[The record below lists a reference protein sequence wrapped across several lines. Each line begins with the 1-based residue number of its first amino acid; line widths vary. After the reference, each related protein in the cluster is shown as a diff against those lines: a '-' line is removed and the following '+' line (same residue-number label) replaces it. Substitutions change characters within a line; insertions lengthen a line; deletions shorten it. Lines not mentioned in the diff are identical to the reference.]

1 MYHSITFLCCIFV
14 TIPMDNYTHVAM
26 CRVSAYIC
34 VYIVPVKCEKCSVKS
49 EILGENS

>member
-1 MYHSITFLCCIFV
+1 
-14 TIPMDNYTHVAM
+14 MDNYTHVAM

-34 VYIVPVKCEKCSVKS
+34 VYMVPVICEKYGVKR